1 MATPAAVASIST
13 ALPPPVAAA
22 TPPNKKEFPTVVETL
37 QQQLAAKGKLASQY
51 NRLLSGIVRAYDNP
65 IEVSKRE
72 ELVKRLIDE
81 ARKTLDNAQKAV
93 KAEPVKTPGIEYKI
107 DELTKRVNLLFGEI
121 SSALTAFTN
130 TKQIDDLEN
139 VKLKEAAKGAEFK
152 KVDRNSEKV
161 DEFIRKNNDLMNEFV
176 KLYKTL
182 NNKIKAKSKLIAG
195 HVVIEKTDEL
205 ALAKVKKKF
214 GFSDAK
220 VKDHFEKQ
228 ETILKSRKSSL
239 QHLTVLNE
247 GITKAFEKVQRETHY
262 FLDCWVN
269 KDVISR
275 TNWRTVGN
283 AFGVGY
289 STDPKRLEKMYRIE
303 NIKNLLP
310 KPVGKPAAADKD
322 PKAEKK
328 DEKKEAVLQTSAEVS
343 PSPAPAAAAPSAT
356 APAGEEK
363 KKKKHKHKTAKAE
376 G

>member
-81 ARKTLDNAQKAV
+81 ARKTLDNPQKAV
-93 KAEPVKTPGIEYKI
+93 KAEPVKKPGIEYKI

-121 SSALTAFTN
+121 SSALTAFIN

-139 VKLKEAAKGAEFK
+139 IKLKETSKGGEFK

-182 NNKIKAKSKLIAG
+182 NNKIKVKSKLIAG
-195 HVVIEKTDEL
+195 HVVIEKTDEA

-214 GFSDAK
+214 GFSDSK

-228 ETILKSRKSSL
+228 ETILKERKSAL

-328 DEKKEAVLQTSAEVS
+328 EEKKEGATQTENAAAPV
-343 PSPAPAAAAPSAT
+343 PAAAAPSAT